1 MSMGLE
7 RLNAPISTTELERRW
22 AAIRAAM
29 KYSGIDVLVLQNNND
44 HMGGYVKYLT
54 DLPATNGYPIGVV
67 FPADDLMSVVCQ
79 GPIGVEK
86 VLQDG
91 TDGVWRGVRRVMH
104 TASYACAPYT
114 RHYDGALMLDALKPF
129 AHATIG
135 LVGTYGMSAAL
146 SDQLRDAL
154 PQARF
159 VEASDLVDQIKVI
172 KSAEEIARIRDT
184 TALQDAAMRAAFDAV
199 QPGMTDREVA
209 AAAADCSF
217 RLGAEMGIWLV
228 GSYKIGQPSG
238 FGPWHFAN
246 RRIEKGDALSLLVET
261 NGPGGYYCELGRT
274 CVLGDIPAEMEDEFA
289 FVLEARKFTLDL
301 LKPGASCKTIWD
313 DYNAF
318 MERNGRPKEA
328 RLYCHGQGYDLVER
342 PLVRDDEPMKIA
354 ADQLI
359 VVHPTYIA
367 RGALNWACDDYL
379 IGQNGVSER
388 LHAFPEIISQIAV

>member
-1 MSMGLE
+1 MSTPSD
-7 RLNAPISTTELERRW
+7 RLNAPISTPELERRW
-22 AAIRAAM
+22 KAIRAAM
-29 KYSGIDVLVLQNNND
+29 KRDGIDVLVMQNNND
-44 HMGGYVKYLT
+44 HMGGYVKYVT

-79 GPIGVEK
+79 GPIGLEK
-86 VLQDG
+86 DLKDG
-91 TDGVWRGVRRVMH
+91 TDGVWRGVKRVMH

-114 RHYDGALMLDALKPF
+114 RQYDGTLMLKALQGYST
-129 AHATIG
+129 ATIG

-159 VEASDLVDQIKVI
+159 VEASDLVDAIKVI

-184 TALQDAAMRAAFDAV
+184 TALQDAAMRAAFDAI
-199 QPGMTDREVA
+199 QPGMTDKEVA
-209 AAAADCSF
+209 AVAADCCF

-274 CVLGDIPAEMEDEFA
+274 CVLGDVPARMQDEFA
-289 FVLEARKFTLDL
+289 FVLEARQFTLDL
-301 LKPGASCKTIWD
+301 LKPGTSCKTIWD
-313 DYNAF
+313 EYNAF

-342 PLVRDDEPMKIA
+342 PLIRDDEPMPIA
-354 ADQLI
+354 ADTLI

-367 RGALNWACDDYL
+367 NGALNWACDDYL
-379 IGQNGVSER
+379 IGQQGVLGR
-388 LHAFPEIISQIAV
+388 LHAFPEAITAIAV

>member
-1 MSMGLE
+1 MSMAAE
-7 RLNAPISTTELERRW
+7 RLNAPISTAELERRW
-22 AAIRAAM
+22 AAVRASM
-29 KYSGIDVLVLQNNND
+29 KRAGIDVLVLQNNND
-44 HMGGYVKYLT
+44 HMGGYVKYFT

-86 VLQDG
+86 DLEDG
-91 TDGVWRGVRRVMH
+91 TDGVWRGVKKVMH

-114 RHYDGALMLDALKPF
+114 RHYDGALLLKALQPYAK
-129 AHATIG
+129 ATIG
-135 LVGTYGMSAAL
+135 LVGTYAMSAAL

-154 PQARF
+154 PDATF
-159 VEASDLVDQIKVI
+159 IEASDLVDAIKVI
-172 KSAEEIARIRDT
+172 KSPEEIARIRDT
-184 TALQDAAMRAAFDAV
+184 CALQDAAMRAAFAAI

-209 AAAADCSF
+209 AVAADTSF

-246 RRIEKGDALSLLVET
+246 RRIEKGDALALLVET

-274 CVLGDIPAEMEDEFA
+274 CVLGDIPAAMEEEFA
-289 FVLEARKFTLDL
+289 FVLKARQFTLDL
-301 LKPGASCKTIWD
+301 LKPGTSCKTIFEE
-313 DYNAF
+313 YNAF

-342 PLVRDDEPMKIA
+342 PLIRDDEPMAIA
-354 ADQLI
+354 ADTLI
-359 VVHPTYIA
+359 VVHPTYMA
-367 RGALNWACDDYL
+367 KGALNWACDDYL
-379 IGQNGVSER
+379 IGQQGVLER
-388 LHAFPEIISQIAV
+388 LHAFPEAITAIAV